1 MDEQKGSLW
10 DKVESAQ
17 TFWHNFVVALASKS
31 YNLCNRMGT
40 LIATNKDIKAV

>member
-17 TFWHNFVVALASKS
+17 ILWHNFVVALASKS
-31 YNLCNRMGT
+31 CNLGNRIGN
-40 LIATNKDIKAV
+40 LIAANKDIKAI

>member
-17 TFWHNFVVALASKS
+17 TFWHNFVVASKS
-31 YNLCNRMGT
+31 CNLCNRIGT